1 MRHLKDYLLNNLKGA
16 FPKLNFITVVVFMEI
31 VEFIVG

>member
-1 MRHLKDYLLNNLKGA
+1 MRHLKDYLLNNLKGS
-16 FPKLNFITVVVFMEI
+16 FTKPNFIAVVVFMEI